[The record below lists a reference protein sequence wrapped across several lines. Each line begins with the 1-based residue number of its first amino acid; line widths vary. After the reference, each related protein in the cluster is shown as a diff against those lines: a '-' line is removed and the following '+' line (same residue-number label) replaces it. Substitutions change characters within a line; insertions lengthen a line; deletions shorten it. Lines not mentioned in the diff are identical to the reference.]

1 MGNRAADR
9 TYEIQCPSCGMCY
22 RECVLQA
29 DAITQTEY
37 GVKID
42 LDRCSRCGHCAAV
55 CPTGCMEHPY
65 APLQTEQPLVL
76 PPEEAL
82 AYLRTPRSV
91 RRYRSDLVPKDV
103 IERLLNAGR
112 YPQTAKNAQGI
123 SYLVVSGREKV
134 VQINQLYC
142 EIARTLPEDFPLRS
156 RVMRPVLVQEEKKT
170 DALFYGAPQ
179 LIFTLADMDHE
190 RWKENSQFSLTFLS
204 LMAPSL
210 GLGTCWC
217 GQMGLLTAQ
226 MEYMKR
232 FGALIGL
239 PEGKRI
245 CGCMIFGYPDV
256 KFRRLVARDPLEVFW
271 R

>member
-1 MGNRAADR
+1 MTEKRKTMGNRAADR

-82 AYLRTPRSV
+82 AFLRTPRSV

-112 YPQTAKNAQGI
+112 YPQTAKNAQGMPARI
-123 SYLVVSGREKV
+123 R
-134 VQINQLYC
+134 QLALSC
-142 EIARTLPEDFPLRS
+142 EPWIP
-156 RVMRPVLVQEEKKT
+156 
-170 DALFYGAPQ
+170 
-179 LIFTLADMDHE
+179 
-190 RWKENSQFSLTFLS
+190 
-204 LMAPSL
+204 
-210 GLGTCWC
+210 
-217 GQMGLLTAQ
+217 
-226 MEYMKR
+226 
-232 FGALIGL
+232 
-239 PEGKRI
+239 
-245 CGCMIFGYPDV
+245 
-256 KFRRLVARDPLEVFW
+256 
-271 R
+271 